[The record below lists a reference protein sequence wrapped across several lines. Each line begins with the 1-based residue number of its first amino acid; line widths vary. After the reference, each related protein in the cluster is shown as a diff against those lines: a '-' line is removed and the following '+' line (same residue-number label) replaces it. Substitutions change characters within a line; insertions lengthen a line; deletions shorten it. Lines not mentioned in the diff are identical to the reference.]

1 MRFKITLKRTSRE
14 NTLPASYA
22 YELNAVLLK
31 ILHHADAQ
39 YSDFVHNIGHQVPN
53 SKKSFK
59 LFCFSQL
66 FIYPFHIERGRIT
79 IRGNEV
85 SFHISFYVDATAEKF
100 ILGLFKD
107 CAFRLGNKLYSTN
120 FTVENIEVIA
130 LPALAETM
138 IFKPISPVFVGKKND
153 DSETDTHLSPQEE
166 DYTDFLKK
174 NLIDKYLSVHT
185 HLPTEWQHTPFEIEI
200 LGGENAKS
208 KLITIKEGKDGE
220 TQIRGYQNFQ
230 VRVTAP
236 AEIHEIILLCG
247 IGSRNAIGFGYVME
261 VL

>member
-31 ILHHADAQ
+31 ILHHADEQ

-79 IRGNEV
+79 IKGNEV

-107 CAFRLGNKLYSTN
+107 RAFRLGNIDCQTDFL
-120 FTVENIEVIA
+120 VENVEVIA
-130 LPALAETM
+130 LPALTETM
-138 IFKPISPVFVGKKND
+138 TYKLLSPVFVGKKNT
-153 DSETDTHLSPQEE
+153 DSETDTHLSPQEA
-166 DYTDFLKK
+166 DYVDFLKK

-185 HLPTEWQHTPFEIEI
+185 HLPTEWQPFEIEI

-220 TQIRGYQNFQ
+220 TQIRGFQNFQ

-236 AEIHEIILLCG
+236 AEIHEIILLTG
-247 IGSRNAIGFGYVME
+247 LGSRNSQGFGYVME
-261 VL
+261 VG